1 MTKRAAKTQPK
12 APPKAPESEETK
24 QPVYV
29 VSAEAMQKTVELLGS
44 VPLTYPISA
53 TRDALITYYSQ
64 LKVVEV
70 QGESTGKT

>member
-1 MTKRAAKTQPK
+1 MGRVAKTQ
-12 APPKAPESEETK
+12 PPKAPEREETA

-29 VSAEAMQKTVELLGS
+29 VSQEAMQKTVELLGS
-44 VPLTYPISA
+44 VPLTYPAST
-53 TRDALITYYSQ
+53 TRDALMAYYGQ